1 MAKVEAQGRLWL
13 ESPPGGAPPIFLPLG
28 GQALVLGRG
37 PLTQVT
43 DRKCSRNQVELVADP
58 ETRTVAVKQLG
69 VNPSTAGTQ
78 ELRTGLE
85 GSLGVGDT
93 LYLVNGLHPL
103 TLRWEEARTPESQPD
118 TPPGTP
124 PVAPE
129 EEEEEEEEDEQQ
141 KKRIR
146 KSSPGWE
153 SFQKLLVFTAPGVKP
168 RGKVAGFDLD
178 GTLITTRSGK
188 VFPTGPS
195 DWRILYREITQKLWE
210 LAAEG
215 YKLVIFTNQ
224 MGIGRGKLPAEEF
237 KAKVEAV
244 VEKLGVPFQVLVAT
258 HAGLYRKPVIG
269 MWDHLQEQA
278 NEGVPISIGD
288 SVFVGDAAGR
298 PANWAPG
305 RKKKDFSCADR
316 LFALNLGLPFATPE
330 EFFLKWPMARFE
342 LPAFDPRTV
351 SCSGPLC
358 LPESSSLLSSDPE
371 VVVAVGFPGAGKS
384 TFLQEHLVSAGYIHV
399 NRDTLGS
406 WQRCVTMCEAALKQ
420 RKRVV
425 IDNTNPD
432 VQSRARYIKCARD
445 AGVPCRCFLFSAT
458 LEQARHNNRVG
469 AAGREGRQVEPVR
482 WASPPPTTL
491 CRQEAA
497 RGPHA
502 GRRLRR
508 RPGDPV
514 PAPRGAA
521 ARAAVPP
528 VLRGLSRGP
537 PPACSPPHNK
547 CSFSSCL
554 TSILLPAG
562 LGAQAHQPGLP
573 GRHCWELCLKLNT
586 QPTLGT
592 TASCGRGF
600 RLLQAAAAGAPGG
613 PRASWLAGP
622 EWSLLHAAAS

>member
-1 MAKVEAQGRLWL
+1 MSFSAFALGSRSRGSGRDEAGSRRLGNGASPKPESGWNFLSHSRKKRIPGGAAEEAGLPVAICGLPLKPIYLLPFRPASRMAKVEARGRLWL
-13 ESPPGGAPPIFLPLG
+13 ESPPGGAPPIFLPSD

-37 PLTQVT
+37 PLTLVT

-69 VNPSTAGTQ
+69 VNPSTAGAQ
-78 ELRTGLE
+78 ELRPGLE

-103 TLRWEEARTPESQPD
+103 TLRWEEARTPELQPD

-124 PVAPE
+124 PVPQHE
-129 EEEEEEEEDEQQ
+129 EEEEAEPQ
-141 KKRIR
+141 KKQMR

-153 SFQKLLVFTAPGVKP
+153 SFEKLLVFTAPGVKP
-168 RGKVAGFDLD
+168 RGKVASFDLD

-195 DWRILYREITQKLWE
+195 DWRILYLEIPRKLRELD
-210 LAAEG
+210 AEG

-269 MWDHLQEQA
+269 MWDHLREQG

-330 EFFLKWPMARFE
+330 EFFLKWPVARFE

-351 SCSGPLC
+351 SRSGPLC
-358 LPESSSLLSSDPE
+358 LPESSSLLSPDPE

-384 TFLQEHLVSAGYIHV
+384 TFLREHLVSAGYVHV

-406 WQRCVTMCEAALKQ
+406 WQRCVTTCEAALKQ

-432 VQSRARYIKCARD
+432 LQSRARYRVSG
-445 AGVPCRCFLFSAT
+445 AGGRGGALQSGPGPLTSPPLTGTSSVPET
-458 LEQARHNNRVG
+458 Q
-469 AAGREGRQVEPVR
+469 
-482 WASPPPTTL
+482 ASP
-491 CRQEAA
+491 
-497 RGPHA
+497 
-502 GRRLRR
+502 
-508 RPGDPV
+508 
-514 PAPRGAA
+514 
-521 ARAAVPP
+521 
-528 VLRGLSRGP
+528 
-537 PPACSPPHNK
+537 
-547 CSFSSCL
+547 
-554 TSILLPAG
+554 
-562 LGAQAHQPGLP
+562 
-573 GRHCWELCLKLNT
+573 
-586 QPTLGT
+586 
-592 TASCGRGF
+592 
-600 RLLQAAAAGAPGG
+600 
-613 PRASWLAGP
+613 
-622 EWSLLHAAAS
+622 AAASSSAPAWSRRVTTTGSGR

>member
-1 MAKVEAQGRLWL
+1 MAKVEARGRLWL
-13 ESPPGGAPPIFLPLG
+13 ESPPGGAPPIFLPSD

-37 PLTQVT
+37 PLTLVT

-69 VNPSTAGTQ
+69 VNPSTAGAQ
-78 ELRTGLE
+78 ELRPGLE

-103 TLRWEEARTPESQPD
+103 TLRWEEARTPELQPD

-124 PVAPE
+124 PVPPHE
-129 EEEEEEEEDEQQ
+129 EEEEAEPP
-141 KKRIR
+141 KKQMR

-153 SFQKLLVFTAPGVKP
+153 SFEKLLVFTAPGVKP
-168 RGKVAGFDLD
+168 RGKVASFDLD

-195 DWRILYREITQKLWE
+195 DWRILYLEIPRKLRELD
-210 LAAEG
+210 AEG

-269 MWDHLQEQA
+269 MWDHLREQG

-316 LFALNLGLPFATPE
+316 L
-330 EFFLKWPMARFE
+330 
-342 LPAFDPRTV
+342 RTV
-351 SCSGPLC
+351 SRSGPLC
-358 LPESSSLLSSDPE
+358 LPESSSLLSPDPE

-384 TFLQEHLVSAGYIHV
+384 TFLREHLVSAGYVHV

-406 WQRCVTMCEAALKQ
+406 WQRCVTTCEAALKQ

-432 VQSRARYIKCARD
+432 LQSRARYIKCARD
-445 AGVPCRCFLFSAT
+445 AGVPCRCFLFSAS
-458 LEQARHNNRVG
+458 LEQARHNNRF
-469 AAGREGRQVEPVR
+469 REMTDPSHVPVSDIVIYGYR
-482 WASPPPTTL
+482 KQFEAPTL
-491 CRQEAA
+491 AE
-497 RGPHA
+497 GF
-502 GRRLRR
+502 
-508 RPGDPV
+508 
-514 PAPRGAA
+514 
-521 ARAAVPP
+521 AAVLEIP
-528 VLRGLSRGP
+528 
-537 PPACSPPHNK
+537 
-547 CSFSSCL
+547 
-554 TSILLPAG
+554 
-562 LGAQAHQPGLP
+562 
-573 GRHCWELCLKLNT
+573 
-586 QPTLGT
+586 
-592 TASCGRGF
+592 F
-600 RLLQAAAAGAPGG
+600 RLHVAPQLERLYRQFSEG
-613 PRASWLAGP
+613 
-622 EWSLLHAAAS
+622 

>member
-129 EEEEEEEEDEQQ
+129 EEEEEEDEQQ

-168 RGKVAGFDLD
+168 RG
-178 GTLITTRSGK
+178 
-188 VFPTGPS
+188 
-195 DWRILYREITQKLWE
+195 
-210 LAAEG
+210 
-215 YKLVIFTNQ
+215 KLVIFTNQ

-342 LPAFDPRTV
+342 LPAFDPAPTNAA
-351 SCSGPLC
+351 P
-358 LPESSSLLSSDPE
+358 
-371 VVVAVGFPGAGKS
+371 FTAGKS
-384 TFLQEHLVSAGYIHV
+384 TFLQEHLVSAGYVHV

-420 RKRVV
+420 RKRVM

-458 LEQARHNNRVG
+458 LEQARHNNRF
-469 AAGREGRQVEPVR
+469 RDMTDSSHIPVTDVVIYGYR
-482 WASPPPTTL
+482 KQL
-491 CRQEAA
+491 EA
-497 RGPHA
+497 
-502 GRRLRR
+502 
-508 RPGDPV
+508 
-514 PAPRGAA
+514 
-521 ARAAVPP
+521 
-528 VLRGLSRGP
+528 
-537 PPACSPPHNK
+537 
-547 CSFSSCL
+547 
-554 TSILLPAG
+554 
-562 LGAQAHQPGLP
+562 
-573 GRHCWELCLKLNT
+573 
-586 QPTLGT
+586 PTLAEGF
-592 TASCGRGF
+592 TAILEIPF
-600 RLLQAAAAGAPGG
+600 RLHVAPQLERLYRQFSEG
-613 PRASWLAGP
+613 
-622 EWSLLHAAAS
+622 

>member
-1 MAKVEAQGRLWL
+1 MAEVDVQGRLWL
-13 ESPPGGAPPIFLPLG
+13 ESPPGGAPPIFLPSG

-37 PLTQVT
+37 PLTQVA

-78 ELRTGLE
+78 ELKPGLE
-85 GSLGVGDT
+85 GTLGVGDT

-103 TLRWEEARTPESQPD
+103 TLRWEETRTPGSQPD

-124 PVAPE
+124 PVASDEKE
-129 EEEEEEEEDEQQ
+129 EAEQP
-141 KKRIR
+141 KKRMR

-153 SFQKLLVFTAPGVKP
+153 NLGKLLVFTTSGVKP
-168 RGKVAGFDLD
+168 QRKVAGFDLD
-178 GTLITTRSGK
+178 GTLITTLSGK

-195 DWRILYREITQKLWE
+195 DWRILYPEIPRKLRELE
-210 LAAEG
+210 GEG

-258 HAGLYRKPVIG
+258 HAGLYRKPVTG

-316 LFALNLGLPFATPE
+316 L
-330 EFFLKWPMARFE
+330 
-342 LPAFDPRTV
+342 RTV
-351 SCSGPLC
+351 SHSGPLC
-358 LPESSSLLSSDPE
+358 LPESSSLLSSNPE

-384 TFLQEHLVSAGYIHV
+384 TFLKEHLVSAGYVHV

-406 WQRCVTMCEAALKQ
+406 WQRCVTTCETALKQ

-432 VQSRARYIKCARD
+432 APSRARYIQCARD
-445 AGVPCRCFLFSAT
+445 AGVPCRCFLFTAT
-458 LEQARHNNRVG
+458 LEQARHNNRF
-469 AAGREGRQVEPVR
+469 REMTSSSHAPVSDVVMFGYR
-482 WASPPPTTL
+482 KQFEAPTL
-491 CRQEAA
+491 AE
-497 RGPHA
+497 GFSEILEIPF
-502 GRRLRR
+502 RLR
-508 RPGDPV
+508 PE
-514 PAPRGAA
+514 PRLE
-521 ARAAVPP
+521 R
-528 VLRGLSRGP
+528 LYRQ
-537 PPACSPPHNK
+537 
-547 CSFSSCL
+547 FSD
-554 TSILLPAG
+554 G
-562 LGAQAHQPGLP
+562 
-573 GRHCWELCLKLNT
+573 
-586 QPTLGT
+586 
-592 TASCGRGF
+592 
-600 RLLQAAAAGAPGG
+600 
-613 PRASWLAGP
+613 
-622 EWSLLHAAAS
+622 

>member
-1 MAKVEAQGRLWL
+1 MTELEACGRLWL
-13 ESPPGGAPPIFLPLG
+13 ESPPGGAPPIFLPSD
-28 GQALVLGRG
+28 GQTLVLGRG
-37 PLTQVT
+37 PLTQIT

-58 ETRTVAVKQLG
+58 KTRTVAVKQLG
-69 VNPSTAGTQ
+69 INPSTAGTQ
-78 ELRTGLE
+78 ELKQGLE

-103 TLRWEEARTPESQPD
+103 VLHWQDACTPESQPD

-124 PVAPE
+124 PVAPNE
-129 EEEEEEEEDEQQ
+129 EEEEEEEKEDIKQP
-141 KKRIR
+141 KKLMR
-146 KSSPGWE
+146 KSSPCWE
-153 SFQKLLVFTAPGVKP
+153 SFEKLLVFTAPGVKP
-168 RGKVAGFDLD
+168 RDKVAGFDLD

-188 VFPTGPS
+188 VFPTSPS
-195 DWRILYREITQKLWE
+195 DWRILYLEIPRKLRELD
-210 LAAEG
+210 AEG

-269 MWDHLQEQA
+269 MWDHLREQA
-278 NEGVPISIGD
+278 NEGMPISIGD

-330 EFFLKWPMARFE
+330 EFFLKWPVASFE
-342 LPAFDPRTV
+342 LPTFDPRTV
-351 SCSGPLC
+351 SSSGPLW

-384 TFLQEHLVSAGYIHV
+384 TFLQEHLVSAGYVHV

-406 WQRCVTMCEAALKQ
+406 WQRCVTTCETALKQ

-432 VQSRARYIKCARD
+432 PPSRARYIKCAQD

-458 LEQARHNNRVG
+458 LDQARHNNRF
-469 AAGREGRQVEPVR
+469 REMTDSSHAPVSDVVMYGYRKQFKAPKLEEGFSEVLEIPFRLHVEP
-482 WASPPPTTL
+482 
-491 CRQEAA
+491 
-497 RGPHA
+497 
-502 GRRLRR
+502 RLER
-508 RPGDPV
+508 
-514 PAPRGAA
+514 
-521 ARAAVPP
+521 
-528 VLRGLSRGP
+528 LY
-537 PPACSPPHNK
+537 CQ
-547 CSFSSCL
+547 FSE
-554 TSILLPAG
+554 G
-562 LGAQAHQPGLP
+562 
-573 GRHCWELCLKLNT
+573 
-586 QPTLGT
+586 
-592 TASCGRGF
+592 
-600 RLLQAAAAGAPGG
+600 
-613 PRASWLAGP
+613 
-622 EWSLLHAAAS
+622 

>member
-1 MAKVEAQGRLWL
+1 MKIRVQRGKRKKCVNRESTPPTGLRLILHQERRRSDQRRDLRSTVSGKGRGLRQAEPNAPPTLIGRAISVRGETEAAAGRVASRAPPAGPPWSEAASEPSGGQGPAPRMARVEAQGRLWL

-103 TLRWEEARTPESQPD
+103 TLRWEEAHTPESQPD

-124 PVAPE
+124 PVAP
-129 EEEEEEEEDEQQ
+129 EEEEEEEDEQQ

-195 DWRILYREITQKLWE
+195 DWRILYREIPQKLRE

-224 MGIGRGKLPAEEF
+224 MGIGRGKLPAELF

-269 MWDHLQEQA
+269 MWDHLQGQA

-384 TFLQEHLVSAGYIHV
+384 TFLQEHLVSAGYVHV

-406 WQRCVTMCEAALKQ
+406 WQRCVTTCEAALKQ

-432 VQSRARYIKCARD
+432 IQSRARYIKCARD
-445 AGVPCRCFLFSAT
+445 AGVPCRCFLFSTT
-458 LEQARHNNRVG
+458 LEQARHNNRF
-469 AAGREGRQVEPVR
+469 RDMTDSSHIPVTDIVIYGYR
-482 WASPPPTTL
+482 KQL
-491 CRQEAA
+491 EA
-497 RGPHA
+497 
-502 GRRLRR
+502 
-508 RPGDPV
+508 
-514 PAPRGAA
+514 
-521 ARAAVPP
+521 
-528 VLRGLSRGP
+528 
-537 PPACSPPHNK
+537 
-547 CSFSSCL
+547 
-554 TSILLPAG
+554 
-562 LGAQAHQPGLP
+562 
-573 GRHCWELCLKLNT
+573 
-586 QPTLGT
+586 PTL
-592 TASCGRGF
+592 AEGF
-600 RLLQAAAAGAPGG
+600 SAILEIPFRIHVAPQLERLYRQFSEG
-613 PRASWLAGP
+613 
-622 EWSLLHAAAS
+622 